1 MPWKE
6 THVMEERLKFIGA
19 YLEGD
24 WSMTE
29 LCRAFGV
36 SRQTGYEL
44 IARYTEIGLDGL
56 KDRSRAPRRHPN
68 ETSAEVAKMLLA
80 ARRAHP
86 RWGPRKLIG
95 WLERRHPAVN
105 WPAASTVGTLLKR
118 HGLVHARRRVRRTP
132 PHPGP
137 LGELAGPNDVWCAD
151 FKGWFRTGDGQRCDP
166 LTITDGFS
174 RFLIGCRAV
183 WRQDWEHTYPVFHKA
198 FRDYGL
204 PRAIRTDNGSPFA
217 TRGAGGLSRLAIWWI
232 KLGIVPER
240 IEPGQPQQNG
250 RHERMHQTLKQETAR
265 PPRATRSAQQ
275 RAFRKFQLEY
285 NCERPH
291 EALGNATPAQFYEPS
306 PRRYPRPLRIDYP
319 PHYEVRQVRT
329 SGEIKWR
336 GELHFLGQALCGE
349 PVGLEQIDDRYWRIY
364 FGPLPVATMD
374 DHRRCLLR
382 YAALTNRRNHAI

>member
-29 LCRAFGV
+29 LCWAFGV
-36 SRQTGYEL
+36 SRQTGYAL
-44 IARYTEIGLDGL
+44 IARYTDLGLDGL
-56 KDRSRAPRRHPN
+56 SDSSRAAHRHPN
-68 ETSAEVAKMLLA
+68 QTPAEVAKMLLA

-95 WLERRHPAVN
+95 WLERRHPGGK
-105 WPAASTVGTLLKR
+105 WPVRSTVGALLKR
-118 HGLVHARRRVRRTP
+118 HGLVHPRRRVRRTP

-174 RFLIGCRAV
+174 RFLIGCQTVR
-183 WRQDWEHTYPVFHKA
+183 RQDWAHAYPVFHKA
-198 FRDYGL
+198 FREYGL

-265 PPRATRSAQQ
+265 PPRATRRAQQ
-275 RAFRKFQLEY
+275 RAFGKFQLEY

-291 EALGNATPAQFYEPS
+291 EALGNATPAQFYQPS
-306 PRRYPRPLRIDYP
+306 QRRYPRPLRVEYP

-336 GELHFLGQALCGE
+336 GQLHFLGQALCGE
-349 PVGLEQIDDRYWRIY
+349 PVGLEQVDDRYWRIY
-364 FGPLPVATMD
+364 FGPTPLATMD
-374 DHRRCLLR
+374 DQRRRLLR
-382 YAALTNRRNHAI
+382 YSAVPNRRKHGS